1 MVKHR
6 AGSLDAVFAALADP
20 IRRGI
25 LERLAQGETTV
36 GELAAPYQVSAPAIS
51 RHLRVLESAGL
62 MERTKR
68 GRIHRCR
75 LRTEPMNEAERW
87 LAEHA
92 AFWEQRL
99 DRLGEYLE
107 QEEQG

>member
-1 MVKHR
+1 M
-6 AGSLDAVFAALADP
+6 FAALADP

-25 LERLAQGETTV
+25 LERLAQGETSV
-36 GELAAPYQVSAPAIS
+36 GELAKPYRVSAPAIS

-75 LRTEPMNEAERW
+75 LRTEPMNEAESW
-87 LAEHA
+87 LAEHK
-92 AFWEQRL
+92 AFWENRL
-99 DRLGEYLE
+99 DRLGEFLE
-107 QEEQG
+107 EKE